1 MRVLPAALVLLLT
14 IGGGCGGGDSNADSG
29 DASPDAAG
37 TPDGALPDSPA
48 GCSRPQLDQPWVQ
61 AYVQDAIATLAA
73 HPRYLD
79 TEKQPARAYLRD
91 QLIALGYDARLED
104 FTLGTTSG
112 TNVVATLAATTETA
126 DAIIVGAHFDTVPNS
141 PGADD
146 NASGTALVLAV
157 ARYVKDVTCRKAAI
171 TFVLFDSE
179 EEGLFG
185 SRAYAQAHSPAS
197 FQAVHTFDQIGWNA
211 DGDRN
216 FELEL
221 PTPTLQAEWQAAAP
235 LAGATI
241 SITDSENTDHQAFR
255 DLGYAADSLS
265 EEYRNGDT
273 TPHYHMPT
281 DVPADLDYAYLA
293 TAAKLCAQVVMT
305 ELSQ

>member
-1 MRVLPAALVLLLT
+1 MRVLPAALVLLLAGGG
-14 IGGGCGGGDSNADSG
+14 GGGCGGGDNSNTDSG
-29 DASPDAAG
+29 DSSPDASG
-37 TPDGALPDSPA
+37 TRDGALPDSPA

-79 TEKQPARAYLRD
+79 TEKQPVRMYLRD

-104 FTLGTTSG
+104 FNRG

-157 ARYVKDVTCRKAAI
+157 ARYVKDVTCRKAAV

-221 PTPTLQAEWQAAAP
+221 PTPTLQAEWLAAAP

-255 DLGYAADSLS
+255 DLGYAADGLS

-273 TPHYHMPT
+273 TPHYHMPS

-305 ELSQ
+305 ELSR